1 MGGTARGKRQINR
14 PVGSRDG
21 KHRIS
26 LADALNATG
35 QHTVPVLPAL
45 DSATRQQPTSLPP
58 WGSSTERTETPSSR
72 RPRKAEHIPPF
83 PPESILPGPVSET
96 ALVPREVYPPS
107 ADPEMTRVLAQ
118 AQLVLPDVMADSISA
133 AEVTRVIP
141 PLDLEETRLQTLGG
155 SGLQS
160 LQEMREA
167 EPEAATIFIPGASK
181 PHRHHYARV
190 VPRRQ
195 GSQPVLLQFMVAM
208 LAAMLLFS
216 IFTAASPLGST
227 VASLGIVQAYA
238 NSIPW
243 VPTPTPKPKPVVVAN
258 PPAGANPGTQAVI
271 NEIVSVFGGYA
282 QGALNVARCES
293 GYNPNARNPYAIGTS
308 HAEGVFQI
316 LYPSTWDTTSYA
328 ADSPYNAS
336 DNIHA
341 AHQIFARDGNSW
353 REWACQP

>member
-1 MGGTARGKRQINR
+1 MGGTARGKRQTNR
-14 PVGSRDG
+14 PTGSRDD
-21 KHRIS
+21 KRRVS
-26 LADALNATG
+26 LADALNAT
-35 QHTVPVLPAL
+35 QEHTVPVLPAL
-45 DSATRQQPTSLPP
+45 DSPTRRQPTGLSP
-58 WGSSTERTETPSSR
+58 WGSPTERTAAPSSK
-72 RPRKAEHIPPF
+72 RPRKAERMPPIPH
-83 PPESILPGPVSET
+83 ESMLPDPVSET
-96 ALVPREVYPPS
+96 ALVPGEVYPPS
-107 ADPEMTRVLAQ
+107 ADPEMSRVLAQ
-118 AQLVLPDVMADSISA
+118 AQLVLPDVMADSIST

-155 SGLQS
+155 SSLQS
-160 LQEMREA
+160 LQEMREV
-167 EPEAATIFIPGASK
+167 EPEPATIFIPGASK
-181 PHRHHYARV
+181 PHRYHYARV

-258 PPAGANPGTQAVI
+258 LPAGASASTQAVI

-353 REWACQP
+353 REWSCQP

>member
-1 MGGTARGKRQINR
+1 M
-14 PVGSRDG
+14 
-21 KHRIS
+21 
-26 LADALNATG
+26 
-35 QHTVPVLPAL
+35 VP
-45 DSATRQQPTSLPP
+45 D
-58 WGSSTERTETPSSR
+58 
-72 RPRKAEHIPPF
+72 
-83 PPESILPGPVSET
+83 PVSES
-96 ALVPREVYPPS
+96 ALVPENIYPPS

-155 SGLQS
+155 SSLS
-160 LQEMREA
+160 LQEMREV
-167 EPEAATIFIPGASK
+167 EPEPATIFIPGASK
-181 PHRHHYARV
+181 PQRHHYARV

-227 VASLGIVQAYA
+227 VASLGVVQAYA
-238 NSIPW
+238 NSMPW
-243 VPTPTPKPKPVVVAN
+243 SPTPTPKPKPKPVVVNN
-258 PPAGANPGTQAVI
+258 PPAGANPGAQAVI

-353 REWACQP
+353 REWSCQP